1 MTVVYLVVGQCEGLN
16 EGYTDTALTFFF
28 MFNFNLYF
36 LRMKQEKEENH
47 LYVPPEV
54 TILEVQVEQGFAA
67 SPAGGNTSPWEPDD
81 GQWQ

>member
-1 MTVVYLVVGQCEGLN
+1 MKDIQIRHSR
-16 EGYTDTALTFFF
+16 FF

>member
-1 MTVVYLVVGQCEGLN
+1 MKDIQIRHSR
-16 EGYTDTALTFFF
+16 FF

-67 SPAGGNTSPWEPDD
+67 SPAGGNTSQWEPDD